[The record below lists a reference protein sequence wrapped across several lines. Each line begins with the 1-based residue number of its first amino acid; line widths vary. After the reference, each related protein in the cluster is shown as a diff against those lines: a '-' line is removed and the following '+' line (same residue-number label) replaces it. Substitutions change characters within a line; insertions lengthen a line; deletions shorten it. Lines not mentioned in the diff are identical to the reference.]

1 MKKIPLRIKK
11 AVTRSSKTLN
21 ALYEKTLIQG
31 IHTLDIQKDSW
42 ILFSDLHRGARNRAD
57 DFSRCE
63 RALNSALAYYFS
75 MGHTLILLGDVE
87 ELWEE
92 SPSSVIKAYRH
103 SIELEAQFH
112 KEGRYIRIWG
122 NHDDLW
128 QYRSPV
134 ERLLS
139 PLLGGSIN
147 IPEALIFSVVN
158 GREFL
163 GHLFLL
169 HGHQVDTLSHEWGSM
184 ARLFVQWIWRPF
196 QRLTGISLNTPAENW
211 ALREKF
217 DMAMYQWAGTKE
229 KLVVI
234 AGHTHR
240 PVFRSLSHADQI
252 QMALEKKKVRNR
264 EKQATLNAQLEWILT
279 PEQGELQEIQQK
291 SLLRKPCYFNV
302 GCCCYT
308 DGDVTGIEITKG
320 EIRLV
325 RWPDPHGNPN
335 PYVLARENLLEIFR
349 LC

>member
-1 MKKIPLRIKK
+1 
-11 AVTRSSKTLN
+11 
-21 ALYEKTLIQG
+21 
-31 IHTLDIQKDSW
+31 
-42 ILFSDLHRGARNRAD
+42 
-57 DFSRCE
+57 
-63 RALNSALAYYFS
+63 
-75 MGHTLILLGDVE
+75 
-87 ELWEE
+87 
-92 SPSSVIKAYRH
+92 
-103 SIELEAQFH
+103 
-112 KEGRYIRIWG
+112 
-122 NHDDLW
+122 
-128 QYRSPV
+128 
-134 ERLLS
+134 
-139 PLLGGSIN
+139 
-147 IPEALIFSVVN
+147 
-158 GREFL
+158 
-163 GHLFLL
+163 
-169 HGHQVDTLSHEWGSM
+169 M

-217 DMAMYQWAGTKE
+217 DMAMYQWAETKE

-252 QMALEKKKVRNR
+252 RMALEKKKVRNR